1 MNHVRY
7 TPVILLLL
15 LLPPA
20 DDTCTRGVRE
30 NRSSCTSR
38 LCCAP
43 AAAPTTQGWGDKDC
57 CSNLPTWRLR
67 RQLQGHSPLITVHQR
82 LLIPCFTGLRRTGN
96 PIWKETEK
104 CGSHIT
110 NVNICYNNLRNTF
123 ARRAIVRDWSHTMLF
138 SALHSA
144 SAYGPQAWACACVH
158 PHWPQREALHA
169 GTVCS
174 QEQFPNLDQ
183 NTFSGCKSTFVL

>member
-1 MNHVRY
+1 MWD
-7 TPVILLLL
+7 TPLWSCCCCFYHQLMTLARGS
-15 LLPPA
+15 P
-20 DDTCTRGVRE
+20 GVRE

-144 SAYGPQAWACACVH
+144 SAYGPQAWAISVLACISTDH
-158 PHWPQREALHA
+158 RERL
-169 GTVCS
+169 CM
-174 QEQFPNLDQ
+174 QEPFAHRNSLQI
-183 NTFSGCKSTFVL
+183 